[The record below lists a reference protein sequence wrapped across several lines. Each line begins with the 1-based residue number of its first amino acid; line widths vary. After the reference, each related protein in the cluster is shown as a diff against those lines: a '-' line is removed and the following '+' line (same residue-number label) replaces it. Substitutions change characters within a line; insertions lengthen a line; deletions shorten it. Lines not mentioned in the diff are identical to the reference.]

1 MLRALG
7 GFWPPKAAAQCKT
20 ELHGRIDRAVA
31 DATAG
36 CTVFAHTRTHAR
48 THSLTHTHTHT
59 HSHTHTRN
67 HTHTH
72 GYIEHILDIQAVL
85 TGQEPL
91 DASCEEPLRTAR
103 LHAGMMGEEA
113 VTTVT
118 DSSGNHSQKTKKSS
132 M

>member
-1 MLRALG
+1 MIAPCLGNAHGLFVLADDTRLACAWYSLRVLTPFG
-7 GFWPPKAAAQCKT
+7 S
-20 ELHGRIDRAVA
+20 IN
-31 DATAG
+31 
-36 CTVFAHTRTHAR
+36 
-48 THSLTHTHTHT
+48 THTHTHT
-59 HSHTHTRN
+59 HTLTHTHTHA

-72 GYIEHILDIQAVL
+72 GYIEHILDIRAVL

>member
-1 MLRALG
+1 MHVSIYPYTHSAGVRALL
-7 GFWPPKAAAQCKT
+7 QYV
-20 ELHGRIDRAVA
+20 L
-31 DATAG
+31 TAEHRLY
-36 CTVFAHTRTHAR
+36 T
-48 THSLTHTHTHT
+48 
-59 HSHTHTRN
+59 
-67 HTHTH
+67 
-72 GYIEHILDIQAVL
+72 EHILDIQAVL